1 MNRDNQVIENQ
12 LEYVNKNL
20 AIIMNTIRDLVGG
33 IKQANESL
41 GHLLASMPPPPS
53 DPPLPSL
60 PALKFAV
67 GDMMSPARGY
77 LGGPYP
83 SLSDAFSFA
92 VETYTKNHPRDS
104 LYVFEVQPD
113 GGSRA
118 IYWWDR
124 TTKLWISAA
133 GRARLWTPPPD
144 VKEAP

>member
-1 MNRDNQVIENQ
+1 MDRDNQGIENQ
-12 LEYVNKNL
+12 LVYVNESLTIIGYAIGDL
-20 AIIMNTIRDLVGG
+20 ARVIEQV
-33 IKQANESL
+33 NESL
-41 GHLLASMPPPPS
+41 GYRFASSSPPPS
-53 DPPLPSL
+53 DPPLL

-92 VETYTKNHPRDS
+92 VETYAKDHPRDS

-113 GGSRA
+113 GGSRV

-124 TTKLWISAA
+124 PTKLW
-133 GRARLWTPPPD
+133 TPLAD